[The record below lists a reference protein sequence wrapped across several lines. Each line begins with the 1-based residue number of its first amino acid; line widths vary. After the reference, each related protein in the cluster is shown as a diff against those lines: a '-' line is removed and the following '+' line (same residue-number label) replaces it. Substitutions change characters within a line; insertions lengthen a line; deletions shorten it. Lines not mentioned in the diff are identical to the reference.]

1 MLRGFDTN
9 QRLTAPIAAALAA
22 TGYQFACRYLR
33 RSPNDQSLL
42 KRNEAIILR
51 DAGLRIVSVFQH
63 RSNRPDLFTAEN
75 AALDASAALARAD
88 ELAQPRNS
96 AIYFACDCDFTPKTI
111 KFALAYFE
119 VVRRIVSGAKDLRGL
134 AYGVGVYGDDLVLS
148 EICARELA
156 DHAWLTNAKGWLDNR
171 AFDDWD
177 IKQTSLPH
185 APLPAA
191 PAFEIDDDE
200 AVGVEV
206 AGLWRAR

>member
-9 QRLTAPIAAALAA
+9 QRITAPIAAALAA
-22 TGYQFACRYLR
+22 SGYQFACRYLR

-42 KRNEAIILR
+42 KRAEANILAG
-51 DAGLRIVSVFQH
+51 AGLRIASVFQH
-63 RSNRPDLFTAEN
+63 RSNRPDLFTVEN
-75 AALDASAALARAD
+75 ARLDAEAALRRAL
-88 ELAQPRNS
+88 ELLQPRHS

-111 KFALAYFE
+111 RFALAYFE
-119 VVRRIVSGAKDLRGL
+119 VVRRIVSDAGL

-148 EICARELA
+148 EVCGRDLA
-156 DHAWLTNAKGWLDNR
+156 DHAWLTNAKGWLDDR

-191 PAFEIDDDE
+191 PSFEIDDDE

-206 AGLWRAR
+206 AGLWQAR